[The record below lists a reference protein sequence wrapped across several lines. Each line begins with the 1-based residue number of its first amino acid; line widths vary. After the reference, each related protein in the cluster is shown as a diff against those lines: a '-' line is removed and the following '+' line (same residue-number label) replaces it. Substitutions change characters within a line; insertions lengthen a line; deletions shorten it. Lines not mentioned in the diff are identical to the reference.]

1 MLKVKIEGLDRV
13 QKKCQSIAGKA
24 RRAAV
29 EAMTKTAQ
37 EIRSAERSRMQQ
49 AFDRPTPWVMKSVL
63 VKKATKDRPEAKVWI
78 DDEPGGK
85 GTPPDRILQAEING
99 GARRQ
104 KRSEKAL
111 QRIGVLPSGWVA
123 VPTRHAKK
131 DGYGNM
137 DRGQL
142 VQILS
147 ALEAFGEQGYKAN
160 STIRSRKARWKGN
173 AKKGI
178 RGHEYFAMGPGSKG
192 LPPGIYMRKNYSSD
206 ERQKVAHLRRDG
218 AKPIMI
224 FAPKAS
230 YTVRLRFFDI
240 AQEVIDRD
248 LNRNFNETLRKYM
261 QADGLL

>member
-37 EIRSAERSRMQQ
+37 EIKRAERASMEQS
-49 AFDRPTPWVMKSVL
+49 FDRPTPWVLNSLYMQR
-63 VKKATKDRPEAKVWI
+63 ATKDKPEARVWLK
-78 DDEPGGK
+78 DEAGK
-85 GTPPDRILQAEING
+85 GTPASKILQAQIDG

-178 RGHEYFAMGPGSKG
+178 RGHEYFAIGPGSKG

>member
-63 VKKATKDRPEAKVWI
+63 VKKATKDRHEAKVWI

-111 QRIGVLPSGWVA
+111 QAVGILPSGWVA
-123 VPTRHAKK
+123 VPTRWAEK

-137 DRGQL
+137 DRDQI

-147 ALEAFGEQGYKAN
+147 HLRAQLGSGYE
-160 STIRSRKARWKGN
+160 SRLGGKTFDA
-173 AKKGI
+173 AKVKKRIAKTGLQYVAI
-178 RGHEYFAMGPGSKG
+178 KPGQKNN
-192 LPPGIYMRKNYSSD
+192 LPPGIYESKAWSKGKSMR
-206 ERQKVAHLRRDG
+206 
-218 AKPIMI
+218 PIMV

-230 YTVRLRFFDI
+230 YTIRLRFFDI

>member
-24 RRAAV
+24 RRAAI
-29 EAMTKTAQ
+29 EAMTKTAE
-37 EIRSAERSRMQQ
+37 EIKRAERASMEQS
-49 AFDRPTPWVMKSVL
+49 FDRPTPWVLDSL
-63 VKKATKDRPEAKVWI
+63 YVKPATKDRLEARVWI
-78 DDEPGGK
+78 KDEAVK
-85 GTPPDRILQAEING
+85 GTPASKILQAEIDG

-111 QRIGVLPSGWVA
+111 QAVGILPSGWVA
-123 VPTRHAKK
+123 IPTKDAKK
-131 DGYGNM
+131 DGYDNM
-137 DRGQL
+137 DKRQI

-147 ALEAFGEQGYKAN
+147 DLRAQRGSGYESRLGGATDDQKKKLKKLSRRGFGFFGVKPGTKN
-160 STIRSRKARWKGN
+160 S
-173 AKKGI
+173 
-178 RGHEYFAMGPGSKG
+178 
-192 LPPGIYMRKNYSSD
+192 LPPGVYRYLVGKAARGMKRPV
-206 ERQKVAHLRRDG
+206 QMV
-218 AKPIMI
+218 MV